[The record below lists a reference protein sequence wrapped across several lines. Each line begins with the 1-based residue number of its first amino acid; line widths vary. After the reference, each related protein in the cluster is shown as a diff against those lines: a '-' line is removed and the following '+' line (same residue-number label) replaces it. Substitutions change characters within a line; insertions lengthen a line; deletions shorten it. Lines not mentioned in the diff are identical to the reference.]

1 MEFFIILLAIP
12 MGLLVG
18 MLPAIGDSVM
28 MIMLYPFVSHLEFN
42 TLIAFYATM
51 ITCGQFSS
59 SVVGLWLGL
68 AGDVTAIPVLK
79 ERREIIDSNLLWT
92 ALYRTGQASAV
103 ATLASVAMLGM
114 LIQFGA
120 EFRYFLRTDVF
131 FVILIM
137 VVFSALGWAGN
148 RFRTNLLLCGA
159 GLIGSLIGYNQ
170 FLGKSILTMGVE
182 FLVDGLPFLPVLL
195 GIYAIPMLFAAMS
208 DMSKMNLAAA
218 GSVDTTQPIQLVP
231 AAVMARGTIIGFLAG
246 LLPLIGVTVSAS
258 TAHFVESK
266 IKSSTALSRIS
277 SAEAADNAAV
287 ISVLFP
293 LLVFGVAIQPSEAIV
308 VSLLTDRGWSI
319 NQLNLDTYLKMG
331 VGILFGVVT
340 CLAFCVHYVT
350 HMINWFARYHRYVF
364 YFIFALIACD
374 VWYLG
379 MDSDRSVFYM
389 IVFAISVVI
398 GRFLYWKKIDPVPMI
413 FVWLI
418 GPHFWPTAYR
428 LLQLYVL

>member
-1 MEFFIILLAIP
+1 MEFFVIFLAIP
-12 MGLLVG
+12 IGLLVG
-18 MLPAIGDSVM
+18 LLPAIGDSVM

-42 TLIAFYATM
+42 TLLAFYATM

-59 SVVGLWLGL
+59 SVAGLWLGL
-68 AGDVTAIPVLK
+68 AGDVTSIPVLK
-79 ERREIIDSNLLWT
+79 ERREIINSNLLWT

-103 ATLASVAMLGM
+103 ATLASVAMLGL
-114 LIQFGA
+114 LIQFGP

-131 FVILIM
+131 FVIIIM
-137 VVFSALGWAGN
+137 VAVSALRWSGN
-148 RFRTNLLLCGA
+148 KFSTNLLLCGV
-159 GLIGSLIGYNQ
+159 GLVGSLVGYNQ
-170 FLGKSILTMGVE
+170 FLGQSILTMGVE
-182 FLVDGLPFLPVLL
+182 FLVSGLPFLPVLL

-208 DMSKMNLAAA
+208 DMSKINLID
-218 GSVDTTQPIQLVP
+218 SVNVDTKQPIQLVP
-231 AAVMARGTIIGFLAG
+231 AAVMARGTVIGFLTG
-246 LLPLIGVTVSAS
+246 LLPMIGVAVSAT
-258 TAHFVESK
+258 TAYFVESK
-266 IKSSTALSRIS
+266 IKSSTALTRIS

-308 VSLLTDRGWSI
+308 VNLLTDRGWSI

-331 VGILFGVVT
+331 VGILVGVMA
-340 CLAFCVHYVT
+340 CLAFCVHYVIQ
-350 HMINWFARYHRYVF
+350 MINWFAKYYQYVF

-379 MDSDRSVFYM
+379 MDSDRSIFYM

-398 GRFLYWKKIDPVPMI
+398 GYFLYQKKIDPVPMI
-413 FVWLI
+413 FVWML
-418 GPHFWPTAYR
+418 GPYFWPTTYR

>member
-1 MEFFIILLAIP
+1 

-103 ATLASVAMLGM
+103 ATVASVAMLGL
-114 LIQFGA
+114 LIQYGA

-131 FVILIM
+131 FVIIVM
-137 VVFSALGWAGN
+137 VAVSALAWTGN
-148 RFRTNLLLCGA
+148 KFTTNLLLCSI

-170 FLGKSILTMGVE
+170 FLGRSILTMGVE
-182 FLVDGLPFLPVLL
+182 FLVNGLPFLPVLL
-195 GIYAIPMLFAAMS
+195 GVYAIPMLFAAMA
-208 DMSKMNLAAA
+208 DMSKINPVD
-218 GSVDTTQPIQLVP
+218 SVSIDTTQPIQLVP
-231 AAVMARGTIIGFLAG
+231 AAVMARGTVIGFLTG
-246 LLPLIGVTVSAS
+246 LLPLIGVTVSAT

-266 IKSSTALSRIS
+266 IKTSTALTRIS

-293 LLVFGVAIQPSEAIV
+293 LLVFGVAIQPSEAV
-308 VSLLTDRGWSI
+308 VVNLLTDRGWSI
-319 NQLNLDTYLKMG
+319 NQLNFDTYLKMG
-331 VGILFGVVT
+331 AGILFGVVA
-340 CLAFCVHYVT
+340 CVAFCVHYVVQ
-350 HMINWFARYHRYVF
+350 MINWFAKYYQYVF
-364 YFIFALIACD
+364 YFIFALIAAD

-379 MDSDRSVFYM
+379 MESDRSVFYM

-398 GRFLYWKKIDPVPMI
+398 GYFLYRKKIDPVPMI
-413 FVWLI
+413 FVWML
-418 GPHFWPTAYR
+418 GPYFWPTAYR
-428 LLQLYVL
+428 LLQLYVI

>member
-1 MEFFIILLAIP
+1 MEFFIIFLAIP
-12 MGLLVG
+12 IGLLVG

-28 MIMLYPFVSHLEFN
+28 MIMLYPFVAHLEFN

-79 ERREIIDSNLLWT
+79 ERQEIINSNLLWT
-92 ALYRTGQASAV
+92 ALYRTGQASAI
-103 ATLASVAMLGM
+103 ATLASVAMLSL
-114 LIQFGA
+114 LIQFGT

-131 FVILIM
+131 FVII
-137 VVFSALGWAGN
+137 VVVAVSALAWSGN
-148 RFRTNLLLCGA
+148 KFKTNLLLCVI
-159 GLIGSLIGYNQ
+159 GLVGSLIGYNQ
-170 FLGKSILTMGVE
+170 FLGKSILTMGIE
-182 FLVDGLPFLPVLL
+182 FLVNGLPFLPILL
-195 GIYAIPMLFAAMS
+195 GMYAIPMLFAAMA
-208 DMSKMNLAAA
+208 DMSNA
-218 GSVDTTQPIQLVP
+218 SPVDHNKIDTSQPVQLVP
-231 AAVMARGTIIGFLAG
+231 AAVMARGTIIGFLTG
-246 LLPLIGVTVSAS
+246 LLPLIGVTVSAA

-266 IKSSTALSRIS
+266 IKSSTALTRIS

-308 VSLLTDRGWSI
+308 VNLLTDRGWSI
-319 NQLNLDTYLKMG
+319 NQLNADTYLKMA
-331 VGILFGVVT
+331 VGISVGVVA
-340 CLAFCVHYVT
+340 CLAFCVHYIVQI
-350 HMINWFARYHRYVF
+350 INWFARYYQYVF

-389 IVFAISVVI
+389 IVFAISTVV
-398 GRFLYWKKIDPVPMI
+398 GYFLYKKKIDPVPMI
-413 FVWLI
+413 FVWML
-418 GPHFWPTAYR
+418 GPYFWPTAYR